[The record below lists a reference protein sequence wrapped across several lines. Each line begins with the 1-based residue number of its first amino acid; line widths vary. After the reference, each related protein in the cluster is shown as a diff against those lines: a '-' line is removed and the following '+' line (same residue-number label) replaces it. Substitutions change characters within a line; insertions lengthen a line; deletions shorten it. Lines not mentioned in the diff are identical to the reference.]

1 MLLQWSLCL
10 GQTCSDESPEP
21 RFCIPVNRKTQTHKH
36 EQILRQ
42 LHTTHSQIH
51 SCQCWDTDA
60 ETHIL
65 RHSHRKPIIFLY
77 WRGLFVL
84 ANDVVRSCWAS
95 PRIVKWLMLLQW
107 SLCLGQTC
115 SDEWPEQ
122 RFCIPVN
129 HTQTHNQGHILKQK
143 HIHTHRRRHRHC
155 PQDNSYF
162 LWHTGGVAYS
172 C

>member
-1 MLLQWSLCL
+1 MNRFSDKYTQHRHRYTQVNVEIKTQRHIHTYTSHGITIISTVQGWLFILADDVAGGCEPAPRIVKRFMFLQWSLCV

-21 RFCIPVNRKTQTHKH
+21 RFCIPVDRKTQTHKH
-36 EQILRQ
+36 EQIFRQ

-84 ANDVVRSCWAS
+84 ANDVVRSCW
-95 PRIVKWLMLLQW
+95 
-107 SLCLGQTC
+107 
-115 SDEWPEQ
+115 
-122 RFCIPVN
+122 
-129 HTQTHNQGHILKQK
+129 
-143 HIHTHRRRHRHC
+143 
-155 PQDNSYF
+155 
-162 LWHTGGVAYS
+162 GVP
-172 C
+172 